1 MIGGPEVEA
10 VEASGR
16 EREDRLP
23 PPQPPVGHRVRD
35 DRYMGIN
42 KPAGGV
48 RENRN
53 DEDVINL

>member
-23 PPQPPVGHRVRD
+23 PPIF